1 MPTWSGSER
10 IRAREWRQAG
20 MDKQVRPRRRR
31 RSSAQLAAGGL
42 PGLAP
47 PGCSNKTPGLCFWAA
62 PSGLGMS
69 AGGRG
74 TWRHKA
80 DATCMQMQAGLQ
92 RHAGRRSRDQRRPA
106 AFGWMSSPAG
116 RPAIIPL
123 LSAWSF
129 LRLLPRPAS
138 PTPTQVMAS
147 QSAAGC
153 RLLQVASAALHLH
166 RCPRHEWALGETDM
180 DSERERDGGAGAWRG
195 GPLARS
201 RDGKTRRSST
211 TNRDEASFFGAL
223 LPCM

>member
-80 DATCMQMQAGLQ
+80 DATCMQM
-92 RHAGRRSRDQRRPA
+92 H
-106 AFGWMSSPAG
+106 AG
-116 RPAIIPL
+116 RPAKARRPQKQRSAPAGSLWMDVVSGRAAGHHPPPFPL
-123 LSAWSF
+123 I
-129 LRLLPRPAS
+129 LPPAS
-138 PTPTQVMAS
+138 
-147 QSAAGC
+147 SAP
-153 RLLQVASAALHLH
+153 RLAH
-166 RCPRHEWALGETDM
+166 TDT
-180 DSERERDGGAGAWRG
+180 SHGIAV
-195 GPLARS
+195 RS
-201 RDGKTRRSST
+201 RLQALALAGSQLGPSSPSMSAPWMGTRGNRHGFGERKGRRCWRLAGRT
-211 TNRDEASFFGAL
+211 TR
-223 LPCM
+223 